1 MPLRHRL
8 FRLLA
13 TPALAAAVVSLPTAP
28 ALAAP
33 AQPASSALP
42 ASSASAV
49 PGTTSVPREA
59 AAGWLARQLVDGDH
73 FERIVDG
80 TVRPDQ
86 DLTVEAVL
94 AFAAAAVADDAA
106 ARATAWLARPD
117 VLADYLGDG
126 TTEAY
131 AGPTAKLL
139 LLAQVRGLDPTDF
152 GGVDLV
158 ARLRSLMAPNGR
170 FADRTQAG
178 DRSDIASQSFALIA
192 LSRTAAG
199 VPSIARS
206 FLGAAQC
213 VPSGGGYPVSFGSPA
228 TCTGDPDATALGI
241 QGYNAGNPA
250 GSSGHATGWL
260 VNRQRPDGGFVSPG
274 ATEPNAVTTGRVSHT
289 LFTVGSSGGYRA
301 LKWLE
306 PRQLRCGAPA
316 DQRGAVPYDATGFDR
331 PTALRATV
339 QATLAF
345 SPALKGF
352 ARLSASGAKPDA
364 PVFSCP
370 TTPSD

>member
-8 FRLLA
+8 VRLLA
-13 TPALAAAVVSLPTAP
+13 IPALAAAVLPLPTAP
-28 ALAAP
+28 ATAAVRGSVAP
-33 AQPASSALP
+33 
-42 ASSASAV
+42 V
-49 PGTTSVPREA
+49 TTLLPREA
-59 AAGWLARQLVDGDH
+59 SAGWLARQLVDGDH
-73 FERIVDG
+73 FEKVVDG

-86 DLTVEAVL
+86 DLTVDAVL
-94 AFAAAAVADDAA
+94 AFAAAATADEAG

-117 VLADYLGDG
+117 ILADYLGDG

-158 ARLRSLMAPNGR
+158 ARLLSLLGTNGR
-170 FADRTQAG
+170 FADRSPSG
-178 DRSDIASQSFALIA
+178 DRSDIAGQSFALIA

-199 VPSIARS
+199 VPQKARS
-206 FLGAAQC
+206 FLSASQC
-213 VPSGGGYPVSFGSPA
+213 PTGGYPVAFGPT

-250 GSSGHATGWL
+250 GSSGHAMGWL
-260 VNRQRPDGGFVSPG
+260 VNQQRPDGGFVSPG
-274 ATEPNAVTTGRVSHT
+274 ATDPNAVTTGRAAHT

-301 LKWLE
+301 HKWLE
-306 PRQLRCGAPA
+306 PRQLRCAAAPER
-316 DQRGAVPYDATGFDR
+316 RGAVPYDSAGFDR
-331 PTALRATV
+331 TTALRATV

-345 SPALKGF
+345 SPSLKGF
-352 ARLSASGAKPDA
+352 ARLSAAGAKPES
-364 PVFSCP
+364 PVLSC
-370 TTPSD
+370 